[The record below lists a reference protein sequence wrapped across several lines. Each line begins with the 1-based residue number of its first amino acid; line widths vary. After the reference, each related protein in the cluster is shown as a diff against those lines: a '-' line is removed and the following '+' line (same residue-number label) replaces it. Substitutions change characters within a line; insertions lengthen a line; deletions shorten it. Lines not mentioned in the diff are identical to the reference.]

1 MGELYDQMV
10 LRQSPDYREFIHAGI
25 LHVADEIRNED
36 ESTPYHDAR
45 VAMAEKI
52 ITTSDDVV
60 RRFIDRVIFRGVM
73 EPSIRD
79 SVVKQ
84 GRVAIFMADE
94 DAVLNGIRAIW
105 NETTLAVWPTVLDD
119 IAGEE

>member
-25 LHVADEIRNED
+25 LHVADEIRSED
-36 ESTPYHDAR
+36 AGTPYHEAR

-79 SVVKQ
+79 SIVKQ